1 MLFLQTSIT
10 LRLFWISYSNIL
22 LTSITIIFI
31 VLLMYDVIVTIRF
44 CEFELAITVTD
55 HLFIYLIVLLAVMS
69 NSFFLYVSVAGV
81 ESYSD

>member
-44 CEFELAITVTD
+44 CEFKLTITVAD
-55 HLFIYLIVLLAVMS
+55 HLFVYLIVLLAVMS